1 MENKDGKSSE
11 KFLTSNSNKFSFRR
25 FSSLLIIDF
34 KEVLYSRWFLFY
46 FVFFGFVSVGLSWVG
61 WREGIYGFSGV
72 GKFLAS
78 FINISFLLVPAF
90 SLLPSSLT
98 ISSARENL
106 ILEYVFSFPIKK
118 IEFFLS
124 KFISIFSGI
133 ILPPILILPLFFFI
147 LKYEKGDFL
156 LFFKI
161 AFFLI
166 LFSFVFVS
174 LGLLISVVSRSRLR
188 AVSLALFFLFFFTV
202 FSEVGVL
209 SFISLARVP
218 NFAFILLIFLN
229 PAETYRLAAISFF
242 SQTLD
247 VLGPFGLY
255 IYYIFGEMMWILF
268 ALSLMLIGTTFFLLA
283 FVLFSK
289 QKP

>member
-1 MENKDGKSSE
+1 MGNKEVRSSE
-11 KFLTSNSNKFSFRR
+11 KFLASNSSKFSFER

-34 KEVLYSRWFLFY
+34 KEVLHSRWFLFY
-46 FVFFGFVSVGLSWVG
+46 FVVFSFVSVGLGWVG

-78 FINISFLLVPAF
+78 FVNISFLLVPAF
-90 SLLPSSLT
+90 SLLTSSLL
-98 ISSARENL
+98 ISSARENF
-106 ILEYVFSFPIKK
+106 ILEYFFSFPIKK

-147 LKYEKGDFL
+147 LKYDKRDFL

-161 AFFLI
+161 VFFLI

-174 LGLLISVVSRSRLR
+174 LGLLISAASHRCLR
-188 AVSLALFFLFFFTV
+188 AISFALFFLFFFTV

-218 NFAFILLIFLN
+218 SFAFILFILLN
-229 PAETYRLAAISFF
+229 PAETFRLAVISFF

-255 IYYIFGEMMWILF
+255 IYYTFGEMMWIFFAISLF
-268 ALSLMLIGTTFFLLA
+268 LMGTTFFFLA

>member
-289 QKP
+289 RKP

>member
-255 IYYIFGEMMWILF
+255 IYYIFGEIMWILF

>member
-161 AFFLI
+161 VFFLI

-218 NFAFILLIFLN
+218 NFAFIFLIFLN

>member
-1 MENKDGKSSE
+1 MGNKEVRSSE
-11 KFLTSNSNKFSFRR
+11 KFLASNISKFSFER

-46 FVFFGFVSVGLSWVG
+46 FVVFGFVSVGLGWVG

-78 FINISFLLVPAF
+78 FVNISFLLVPAF
-90 SLLPSSLT
+90 SLLPSSLS

-147 LKYEKGDFL
+147 LKYDKGDFL

-161 AFFLI
+161 VFFLI

-174 LGLLISVVSRSRLR
+174 LGLLISVASLSRLR
-188 AVSLALFFLFFFTV
+188 AISFALFFLFFFTV

-218 NFAFILLIFLN
+218 NFAFILFILLN
-229 PAETYRLAAISFF
+229 PAETFRLAVISFF

-255 IYYIFGEMMWILF
+255 IYYSFGEMMWIFF
-268 ALSLMLIGTTFFLLA
+268 ALSLFLMGAIFFFLA
-283 FVLFSK
+283 FALFSK
-289 QKP
+289 QRP

>member
-1 MENKDGKSSE
+1 MENKESKYSE
-11 KFLTSNSNKFSFRR
+11 KFLVSNSNKFSFGR
-25 FSSLLIIDF
+25 FWSLIIIDF

-46 FVFFGFVSVGLSWVG
+46 FVVFGFVSVGLSWVG

-72 GKFLAS
+72 GRFLAS

-147 LKYEKGDFL
+147 LKYEMGDFL

-161 AFFLI
+161 VFFLI
-166 LFSFVFVS
+166 LFSFDFVS

-188 AVSLALFFLFFFTV
+188 AISLALFSLFFFTV

-218 NFAFILLIFLN
+218 NFAFILFVFLN
-229 PAETYRLAAISFF
+229 PAETFRLAAISFF

-255 IYYIFGEMMWILF
+255 IYYTFGEMMWIFF
-268 ALSLMLIGTTFFLLA
+268 ALSLLLMGTTFFLLA
-283 FVLFSK
+283 FTLFSK